1 MRKITVYSTRGAS
14 GSFES
19 DATTWG
25 AIMGE
30 VANIAGNL
38 ENLIATE
45 NKNKTNLGHVESVLP
60 EGDFTIFLRP
70 EKTKSGSDL
79 DFYGMSFKELREYI
93 RDGEESI
100 KQYLN
105 SEAVKTGRNW
115 TQLSTQELQFLLNQ
129 NYQKFYDEEEDVEKE
144 IDIIHDN
151 LKKLNIDELYEL
163 RETIDGII
171 LDLEMNNTDSLEDEF
186 SKLQQGFIQ
195 QLITDKGG
203 IKVPPLFF

>member
-60 EGDFTIFLRP
+60 EGNFTIFLRP

-93 RDGEESI
+93 RNGGESI

-105 SEAVKTGRNW
+105 NEALKTGRNW
-115 TQLSTQELQFLLNQ
+115 TQLSTQELQSLLNQ
-129 NYQKFYDEEEDVEKE
+129 LLSEKGNVEKGV
-144 IDIIHDN
+144 DIIYDN
-151 LKKLNIDELYEL
+151 LIKLNIKELYEL

-171 LDLEMNNTDSLEDEF
+171 LDLEMDDSDSLEDEF
-186 SKLQQGFIQ
+186 SKLQQGFI
-195 QLITDKGG
+195 
-203 IKVPPLFF
+203 